1 MVSTCY
7 LSNLN
12 LSISFSTESN
22 GPVGIVVRDNSGV
35 TAARGGARRR
45 PPLVQDEIDNQG
57 VPAVH
62 AQPQFAQVD
71 VTVDRICNNF
81 FFSH

>member
-1 MVSTCY
+1 MLLFS
-7 LSNLN
+7 LN
-12 LSISFSTESN
+12 LPISFSTESN
-22 GPVGIVVRDNSGV
+22 RPVAISVRDNNGV

-57 VPAVH
+57 VPSVH